1 MPEYVLN
8 RNHTLVSLCGRTFS
22 FKKGEPLW
30 VTPEAEKEA
39 LMIGAVPVEG
49 PKDILEPEQE
59 PVQELSAEERAEAIN
74 KAYDTLKAR
83 NARGDFTAQGVPNV
97 AAIKALTGFEVQSKE
112 RDATWQAYREAALAA
127 AENE

>member
-39 LMIGAVPVEG
+39 LMIGAVPTEG

-59 PVQELSAEERAEAIN
+59 PVQELSAEARLEAIRA
-74 KAYDTLKAR
+74 AYATLQAR

-97 AAIKALTGFEVQSKE
+97 KALEKLTGFEVQTKE
-112 RDATWQAYREAALAA
+112 RDETWQAFREDQLN